1 VKKGQE
7 LKLSPRTFASRRLM
21 GNIGRLSPTA
31 IAHPNKKTAYE
42 FEIETLSPLT
52 YFTVNKLTSRSK

>member
-42 FEIETLSPLT
+42 FETLSPLT
-52 YFTVNKLTSRSK
+52 YFTVNKLISRSK